1 MIKKILMLVLFM
13 APLSLFAQ
21 KFAHFNSDEILK
33 VYPAYTT
40 AMTEL
45 ETMGKKYET
54 DLQEMQKELEAKVEK
69 YRREVN
75 DSTPENIVQRK
86 QQELQELDA
95 RIRQAYED
103 NQKAFQQARQ
113 TKMQPIL
120 MKVTEAVNA
129 VVKEGGYIYAID
141 RSNPSTDGLY
151 LNESLSTDITKTI
164 MQKLGISA
172 AR

>member
-113 TKMQPIL
+113 AKMQPI
-120 MKVTEAVNA
+120 
-129 VVKEGGYIYAID
+129 
-141 RSNPSTDGLY
+141 S
-151 LNESLSTDITKTI
+151 
-164 MQKLGISA
+164 
-172 AR
+172 